1 MCYYNGLKWQYRYQN
16 LRKGLISFS
25 LIFFEHGW
33 HISGDKKVWRKFK
46 SFTFQDFLTCEVM
59 PEKQENKKQSN
70 NLVLAEKSF
79 DPLEIGKSNF

>member
-1 MCYYNGLKWQYRYQN
+1 MSAAIDFRLKKDFRSIVY
-16 LRKGLISFS
+16 
-25 LIFFEHGW
+25 
-33 HISGDKKVWRKFK
+33 
-46 SFTFQDFLTCEVM
+46 FLTCEVM